1 MKRNFDYYDP
11 LTTHD
16 SSLSVCIQ
24 SIVANAIGYE
34 DRAREYFEFAITM
47 DLRDVGG
54 NMMNGAHIASIGG
67 SWMALVYGFAGMRDH
82 RGVLSFRPRIP
93 SEWRRLRFCLTVR
106 GNLFE
111 VDVRPDVTT
120 YALKEGEGFTLFHAG
135 VELTLS
141 PVTPVIEQPTSPARP
156 PS

>member
-1 MKRNFDYYDP
+1 
-11 LTTHD
+11 
-16 SSLSVCIQ
+16 
-24 SIVANAIGYE
+24 
-34 DRAREYFEFAITM
+34 M

-82 RGVLSFRPRIP
+82 HGVLSFRPRIP
-93 SEWRRLRFCLTVR
+93 AAWDRLRFRLTVR

-120 YALKEGEGFTLFHAG
+120 YALQEGEGFTLFHAG
-135 VELTLS
+135 VEVALS
-141 PVTPVIEQPTSPARP
+141 PAAPVVDQPTSPAVP
-156 PS
+156 QSS